1 MNLALLTLGGLA
13 LAGTY
18 MGFKKKDPSMN
29 IGSCFFDKL
38 ATPLYTLFN
47 EYHSNS
53 LFLIDSIEKDYVI
66 CNTPYEKLYGVELS
80 GKSNLANYLRSE
92 ALAELIRDNKDS
104 EDSFFYYVLLKQGQF
119 QKQYLFSHNVVL
131 IKTLAKYYAI
141 SLLSG
146 IELTNALYHLYLQN
160 SFYVEDKQ
168 ITVSY
173 THLTLPTIA

>member
-1 MNLALLTLGGLA
+1 MNLALMTLGGLA

-18 MGFKKKDPSMN
+18 MGFKKKDPTMN

-53 LFLIDSIEKDYVI
+53 LFLIDSIEEDCII
-66 CNTPYEKLYGVELS
+66 CNTPYERLYGIELS
-80 GKSNLANYLRSE
+80 SNSNLTNYLRSE
-92 ALAELIRDNKDS
+92 KLSEIIRDNKDS
-104 EDSFFYYVLLKQGQF
+104 EDSFFYYVLLKQAKF
-119 QKQYLFSHNVVL
+119 QKQYLFSHNPII
-131 IKTLAKYYAI
+131 IKTLADNYGV

-146 IELTNALYHLYLQN
+146 VELVNVLYNLYLQN

-168 ITVSY
+168 ILSLI
-173 THLTLPTIA
+173 HI

>member
-1 MNLALLTLGGLA
+1 
-13 LAGTY
+13 
-18 MGFKKKDPSMN
+18 
-29 IGSCFFDKL
+29 
-38 ATPLYTLFN
+38 
-47 EYHSNS
+47 
-53 LFLIDSIEKDYVI
+53 
-66 CNTPYEKLYGVELS
+66 
-80 GKSNLANYLRSE
+80 YLRSE

-168 ITVSY
+168 IKPSLQIEKNDDFSEPCFMSFKRLARQAIRKNY
-173 THLTLPTIA
+173 KDISIFQAFKHLDIKEANIENIFKLNFTGSIWMHIDLSSHHIQNHISRLINYAKIVGDK